1 MTITTTTPQAELK
14 QLSDAAIKR
23 EFLKGTPLNLGKFL
37 RYVLLYLLF
46 PGMVFGFAAGI
57 VLTAVFCLALTGI
70 LIWGDESDASVA
82 IYSWLAAGLVVVVLV
97 NIVVIRAGWRESKQR
112 AAYRP
117 AKGGLKRP
125 VTAPSGYEPHWHEKD
140 GFHISEMVLNARG
153 AASTPSW
160 SPYRS
165 MTGGSSSPAARP
177 APARC
182 RRRASREK
190 PSTP

>member
-70 LIWGDESDASVA
+70 LIWGMNPMPPWPST
-82 IYSWLAAGLVVVVLV
+82 AGLRQGLWWWCLSTSSSSARDGGKASSARPTAPP
-97 NIVVIRAGWRESKQR
+97 RAG
-112 AAYRP
+112 
-117 AKGGLKRP
+117 
-125 VTAPSGYEPHWHEKD
+125 
-140 GFHISEMVLNARG
+140 
-153 AASTPSW
+153 
-160 SPYRS
+160 
-165 MTGGSSSPAARP
+165 
-177 APARC
+177 
-182 RRRASREK
+182 
-190 PSTP
+190 